1 MSRLFRSGSRLISA
15 ASSRSAFVPTPSL
28 CNAAIQGQVIAKR
41 NLLQRP
47 GIPEGIKEFYF
58 NLQGFNQYGLLH
70 DDVLHE
76 TEIVTKAISRLAP
89 QIQDERAFR
98 ISRAMQCCVT
108 KGVLPKDQWS
118 TWQDHKE
125 RGTYLQA
132 YIDEIVK
139 EEAEQQAWDKN

>member
-1 MSRLFRSGSRLISA
+1 MNLKIYLSKTNL
-15 ASSRSAFVPTPSL
+15 
-28 CNAAIQGQVIAKR
+28 QGQVIAKR

-89 QIQDERAFR
+89 QIQVFVYSLIHQYFVIYVAPILF
-98 ISRAMQCCVT
+98 
-108 KGVLPKDQWS
+108 
-118 TWQDHKE
+118 
-125 RGTYLQA
+125 TYFYKFIHLSL
-132 YIDEIVK
+132 
-139 EEAEQQAWDKN
+139 